1 MLNFSRRK
9 SAVFLLIG
17 AILAGLIYFAPSPWG
32 VVLLEKHPLEPG
44 DSLVVLKIMG
54 EHPISERIGDFYV
67 DEPGAL
73 QLIKSK
79 WVTGAPAPFFLC
91 GYHYRLHVISKGA
104 VQESFDLN
112 LESGCNT
119 IVNEKGEARWFNPS
133 LIEKF
138 EDIYQKPRIDNKSFE
153 TLKLAR
159 EYLASTKGDP
169 RALMTEEPEWTRFDG
184 TFNFDYA
191 CDAAKGEGESE
202 EACLTPA
209 EDEVPEPGI
218 PARGPAPDLH
228 AWKIGKHRG
237 QAVLHGLI
245 QEKVRPLPR
254 EERRLD
260 SLQARAAGRL
270 QKLRPRAGIVPDTR

>member
-1 MLNFSRRK
+1 VLNFSRRK

-73 QLIKSK
+73 RLIKSK

-202 EACLTPA
+202 EACLA
-209 EDEVPEPGI
+209 SVS
-218 PARGPAPDLH
+218 
-228 AWKIGKHRG
+228 
-237 QAVLHGLI
+237 
-245 QEKVRPLPR
+245 
-254 EERRLD
+254 RRLRTKYPNQEFLPEARRQTFTRGKLESIGVRLSCTD
-260 SLQARAAGRL
+260 SFRKRFDLFPVKKDGWTPF
-270 QKLRPRAGIVPDTR
+270 KPELRVVFRN